1 MGPRRLQVLRRA
13 ALSMPGALVAILYT
27 ILGGS
32 IVAILERGA
41 SLNVVNSFAGL
52 QVVLLLV
59 LAFVIYMVH
68 RIESRVD
75 DLHKRSKLVVDYYA
89 NSEDE
94 LVAAKRIVASL
105 KDGASIRIVT
115 SFIEAETPG
124 VPWRDLW
131 YSAIQGSVGT
141 IHYHRIIQ
149 LQDVTRDG
157 ERPLYELL
165 SPSYLKHFRGTL
177 LARSRL
183 RDTRHITRIDAVPA
197 RYPITFVIV
206 QNPGAAPGGTLIVS
220 MNQYAQTKEGPASWT
235 MAGSFVIDDPDG
247 QLVPHFESLFNG
259 LASADGLRPITLDEL
274 QGPAIV

>member
-1 MGPRRLQVLRRA
+1 MLPRRLQSLRQA
-13 ALSMPGALVAILYT
+13 ALSMPSALVAILYT

-32 IVAILERGA
+32 IIAVVERAA

-52 QVVLLLV
+52 QLVLLVVLAL
-59 LAFVIYMVH
+59 FIYMIH

-89 NSEDE
+89 NAEDE
-94 LVAAKRIVASL
+94 LAAAKRIVASL

-131 YSAIQGSVGT
+131 YGAIEGSLGT

-149 LQDVTRDG
+149 LQEVTRDG
-157 ERPLYELL
+157 GRPLYELV
-165 SPSYLKHFRGTL
+165 SPSYLKHFRETL

-183 RDTRHITRIDAVPA
+183 RDARHITRIDAVPA

-206 QNPGAAPGGTLIVS
+206 QNPGTAPGGILILSV
-220 MNQYAQTKEGPASWT
+220 NQYMQTKEGTVSWS
-235 MAGSFVIDDPDG
+235 MAGSFVIHDPDG

-259 LASADGLRPITLDEL
+259 LASADGLRAITLDEL
-274 QGPAIV
+274 QGPAAV